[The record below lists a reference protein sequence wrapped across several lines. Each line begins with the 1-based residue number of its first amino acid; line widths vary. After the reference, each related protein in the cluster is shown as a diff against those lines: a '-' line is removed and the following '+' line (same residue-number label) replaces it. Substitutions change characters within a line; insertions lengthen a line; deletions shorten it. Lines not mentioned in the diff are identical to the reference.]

1 LIDAIFF
8 SKPSSINILITV
20 LNHHAV

>member
-8 SKPSSINILITV
+8 SKPSSINNLITV